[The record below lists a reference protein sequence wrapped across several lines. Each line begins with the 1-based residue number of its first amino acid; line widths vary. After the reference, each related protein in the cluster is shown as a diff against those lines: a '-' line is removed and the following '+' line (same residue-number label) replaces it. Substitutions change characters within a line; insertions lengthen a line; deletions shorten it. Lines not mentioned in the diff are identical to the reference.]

1 MSAGFL
7 TKLNIFL
14 KSIKLFKNWYVYPLV
29 YFKLTKKDHVI
40 FQTKTGLKIKI
51 RVNST
56 DLMALTHV
64 WMIQEYSNSDF
75 EINDSD
81 IVIDVGAH
89 IGLFALFASQSCK
102 RGKIFCFEPI
112 KENYELLVENINSN
126 KIKNIIPFNFAVSN
140 TSDSVKIFLNDD
152 YSGHSMFLE
161 TNNFVIVK
169 SKPLL
174 DIFIENNIQECNFL
188 KLDCEGAEYDIINSL
203 SPEFLNKIKKYAI
216 EYHLADTHP
225 ELLQQLI
232 MKLKKLSFI
241 VNTRPLFPDIGFL
254 FAIKK

>member
-1 MSAGFL
+1 MSVSFL

-14 KSIKLFKNWYVYPLV
+14 KSTKLFKNWYVYPLV

-81 IVIDVGAH
+81 VVIDIGAH
-89 IGLFALFASQSCK
+89 IGLFALFASQFCK

-161 TNNFVIVK
+161 TNDFVIVK
-169 SKPLL
+169 SKSLF
-174 DIFIENNIQECNFL
+174 DIFSENNIQECNFL
-188 KLDCEGAEYDIINSL
+188 KLDCEGAEYEIINSL
-203 SPEFLNKIKKYAI
+203 SSEFLYKIKKSAI

-225 ELLQQLI
+225 ELLEQLVE
-232 MKLKKLSFI
+232 KLRKLSFI
-241 VNTRPLFPDIGFL
+241 VNTRSLFSDIGFL

>member
-1 MSAGFL
+1 MVSDFFSKVRIL
-7 TKLNIFL
+7 VRSWKIL
-14 KSIKLFKNWYVYPLV
+14 KNWYLYPLV
-29 YFKLTKKDHVI
+29 YFKLTKKDYVI
-40 FQTKTGLKIKI
+40 FETRSGLKIKI

-75 EINDSD
+75 DIHDND

-89 IGLFALFASQSCK
+89 IGLFALFASQFCK
-102 RGKIFCFEPI
+102 HGKIFCFEPI
-112 KENYELLVENINSN
+112 KENYELLIENINSN
-126 KIKNIIPFNFAVSN
+126 KIKNIIPFNFAVSK

-169 SKPLL
+169 SKSLH
-174 DIFIENNIQECNFL
+174 DIFSENNIQECNFL
-188 KLDCEGAEYDIINSL
+188 KLDCEGAEYEIINSL

-232 MKLKKLSFI
+232 KKLRKLSFI
-241 VNTRPLFPDIGFL
+241 VNTRPLFSDIGFL

>member
-14 KSIKLFKNWYVYPLV
+14 KSTKLFKNWYVYPLV

-64 WMIQEYSNSDF
+64 WMIQEYSNSGFD
-75 EINDSD
+75 INDSD
-81 IVIDVGAH
+81 IVIDIGAH
-89 IGLFALFASQSCK
+89 IGLFALFASQFCK
-102 RGKIFCFEPI
+102 QGKIFCFEPI

-126 KIKNIIPFNFAVSN
+126 KIKNIIPFNFAVSKE
-140 TSDSVKIFLNDD
+140 SDSVKIFLNDD

-169 SKPLL
+169 SKSLL
-174 DIFIENNIQECNFL
+174 DIFSENNIQECNFL

-203 SPEFLNKIKKYAI
+203 PSDFLNKIKKSVI

-225 ELLQQLI
+225 KLLEQLI
-232 MKLKKLSFI
+232 KKLRKCSFI
-241 VNTRPLFPDIGFL
+241 VNTRPLFSDIGFL
-254 FAIKK
+254 FANKK

>member
-1 MSAGFL
+1 MGFL
-7 TKLNIFL
+7 TKLKIFL
-14 KSIKLFKNWYVYPLV
+14 KSTKLFKNWYVYPLV
-29 YFKLTKKDHVI
+29 YFKLTKKDHMI

-64 WMIQEYSNSDF
+64 WMIQEYSNSGFD
-75 EINDSD
+75 INDSD
-81 IVIDVGAH
+81 IVIDIGAH
-89 IGLFALFASQSCK
+89 IGLFALFASQFCK
-102 RGKIFCFEPI
+102 QGKIFCFEPI

-126 KIKNIIPFNFAVSN
+126 KIKNIIPFNFAVSKE
-140 TSDSVKIFLNDD
+140 SDSVKIFLNDD

-169 SKPLL
+169 SKSLL
-174 DIFIENNIQECNFL
+174 DIFSENNIQECNFL

-203 SPEFLNKIKKYAI
+203 PSDFLNKIKKSVI

-225 ELLQQLI
+225 KLLEQLI
-232 MKLKKLSFI
+232 KKLRKCSFI
-241 VNTRPLFPDIGFL
+241 VNTRPLFSDIGFL
-254 FAIKK
+254 FANKK